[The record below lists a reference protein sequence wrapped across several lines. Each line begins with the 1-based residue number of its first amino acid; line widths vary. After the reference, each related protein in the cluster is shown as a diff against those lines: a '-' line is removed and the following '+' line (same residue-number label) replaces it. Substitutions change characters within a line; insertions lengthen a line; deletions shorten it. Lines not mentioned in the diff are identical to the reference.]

1 MEELIGQTLKRQF
14 GLAGHEPDA
23 DETGEDQTCEDE
35 VAAMNTVI
43 REERE
48 HDHE

>member
-1 MEELIGQTLKRQF
+1 MEELIDQTLKSQF
-14 GLAGHEPDA
+14 GLAGYEPDA
-23 DETGEDQTCEDE
+23 GETSKDQTCENQS
-35 VAAMNTVI
+35 AAMNTVI